1 MTFLEIRMRDDQACL
16 SASVCICCLF
26 CSAFLLP
33 LFDCEKDKHRCIK
46 AASVSLSWLTSY
58 SLSLSLKIRSKRG
71 AVPWISRPSP
81 SLPRP
86 CQPERRGRRRVVSPT
101 TGTRHSDLVH
111 RRMVSRAGCEAC
123 ESRKSKRQSRSR
135 VCSVRSSAHLDP

>member
-46 AASVSLSWLTSY
+46 AASVSLSWLTS
-58 SLSLSLKIRSKRG
+58 LSLSLFPSKSEASEVLSRGSLVLRLRSLVLASQSVGEGGEWSHRRQALG
-71 AVPWISRPSP
+71 IQISFTGGWCRA
-81 SLPRP
+81 RDA
-86 CQPERRGRRRVVSPT
+86 RRVSQEKAKGKVGRVSAPS
-101 TGTRHSDLVH
+101 G
-111 RRMVSRAGCEAC
+111 
-123 ESRKSKRQSRSR
+123 
-135 VCSVRSSAHLDP
+135 HLLI